1 MSCRVGSEGSTWSV
15 AEVETVAFQAFVA
28 EVQIRLSRAFVAAYG
43 PDRGEEALAEALAYA
58 WAHFTEL
65 REMGNPVGYLYRVGQ
80 SRTRPRKQVAFPTP
94 GRNGLPDVEPRLVQ
108 ALEQLSERQRVCTIL
123 VHVHEWTHQE
133 VAELLGISAS
143 SVQVYVRRGLESLRR
158 TIGDLHD

>member
-1 MSCRVGSEGSTWSV
+1 VTD
-15 AEVETVAFQAFVA
+15 VEAVEFRAFVA
-28 EVQIRLSRAFVAAYG
+28 DAQLRLSRAFVATYG
-43 PDRGEEALAEALAYA
+43 PERGEEALAEALAYA
-58 WAHFTEL
+58 WAHFDDLHQME
-65 REMGNPVGYLYRVGQ
+65 NPVGYLYRVGQ
-80 SRTRPRKQVAFPTP
+80 SRTRPRRQVAFPAP

-108 ALEQLSERQRVCTIL
+108 AVEQLSERQRVCTLL

-133 VAELLGISAS
+133 VADLLGISAA